1 MGKKLSGKFSDENDP
16 YVRDVWQQKYD
27 DDDDDDDYDDDYDY
41 DDDDDYDDD
50 YDDDDDDDDYDDD
63 DYDDDYD
70 YVITLARFPEILPT
84 AVVTK
89 QAVTTKMHL
98 DWIIQKR
105 AWYEIVRTAAP
116 ARTGNGTTSC
126 GIPSR
131 VTCNQIT
138 PWIYPWQCRIVCTPE
153 KTGKRGKAKK
163 IYQIRFAIYQVRNDN
178 KRWHTVSRPMYRQIT
193 RTLLMVDYPQHILLK
208 IIRGEQQQLGRDMDR
223 YP

>member
-1 MGKKLSGKFSDENDP
+1 MEKKLSGKFSDENDP
-16 YVRDVWQQKYD
+16 YIRDIWQQKND
-27 DDDDDDDYDDDYDY
+27 DDDDDYDDNYDDDYDY
-41 DDDDDYDDD
+41 DDDDDDD
-50 YDDDDDDDDYDDD
+50 YDDDDDDDIYDDD
-63 DYDDDYD
+63 DDDDDIYDDDDDD
-70 YVITLARFPEILPT
+70 YVITLACFPEILPT

-131 VTCNQIT
+131 VTCNLIT

-163 IYQIRFAIYQVRNDN
+163 IYHTRYTIYQVPGT
-178 KRWHTVSRPMYRQIT
+178 K
-193 RTLLMVDYPQHILLK
+193 
-208 IIRGEQQQLGRDMDR
+208 
-223 YP
+223 